1 MVAESSALLT
11 TTLGNMLTALVAGQS
26 NNDNIDGK
34 LSDFKKCLFKELDA
48 KKKQK
53 QSRSLLIFLG
63 F

>member
-1 MVAESSALLT
+1 
-11 TTLGNMLTALVAGQS
+11 MLTALVAGQS